1 MKINIKSLVLVLVVL
16 FVGHEASAQLDSPHA
31 AGIRFGSAT
40 GITYRHTLSD
50 VNAFEG
56 ILSVQSNSRSSRFRL
71 VGLYQYHQPLDIGA
85 EGFSWY
91 WGFGG
96 SVGSYTG
103 KAYTDANGN
112 RIDRYSELALSIDGV
127 AGVEY
132 AIPTTPLAVSLDIKP
147 YFDFLQSSSF
157 RIIDTFG
164 FSIRYKF

>member
-1 MKINIKSLVLVLVVL
+1 MKLNIKYLILVLVVL
-16 FVGHEASAQLDSPHA
+16 FSGHEVFAQLSSPHA

-40 GITYRHTLSD
+40 GFTYRHSLSD

-56 ILSVQSNSRSSRFRL
+56 ILSVQSNSRSSRLRL
-71 VGLYQYHQPLDIGA
+71 VGLYQYHQPLDLGT

-112 RIDRYSELALSIDGV
+112 RMDRYSELALSVDGV
-127 AGVEY
+127 AGIEY
-132 AIPTTPLAVSLDIKP
+132 AIPTTPLAVSLDVKP

-157 RIIDTFG
+157 KILDTFG